1 MALIEFLKKI
11 IKVKDND
18 LSFLKVGDIIW
29 ARRYQT
35 EEEKN
40 KIKKDIK

>member
-1 MALIEFLKKI
+1 MAIIEFLKKI

-35 EEEKN
+35 E
-40 KIKKDIK
+40 